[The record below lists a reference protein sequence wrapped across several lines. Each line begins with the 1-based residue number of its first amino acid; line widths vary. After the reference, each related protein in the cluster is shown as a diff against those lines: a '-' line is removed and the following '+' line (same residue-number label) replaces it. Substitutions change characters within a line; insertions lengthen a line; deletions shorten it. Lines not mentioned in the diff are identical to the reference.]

1 MTDDEKGSDCL
12 GSMPRGSHGWSRNVD
27 QGLCTARSYPTTT
40 SYRAHSPVILHSTC
54 TWAGLFDLAAP
65 LSRVLAE
72 CLVSWTVVT
81 ITQAR
86 WLKMTEM
93 HSGGQKWNRGVSR
106 ATLSLKILEENL
118 CLLQASRDCWQSL
131 VMFGL

>member
-1 MTDDEKGSDCL
+1 MKKAQTAL
-12 GSMPRGSHGWSRNVD
+12 GACPEGHTGGAGMWTRVSVLPGLTPRM
-27 QGLCTARSYPTTT
+27 T

-65 LSRVLAE
+65 LSHVLAE

-131 VMFGL
+131 VVFGL